1 MYKHIRNRSE
11 THRLC
16 ADVDRLLAVQGLKMP
31 GLASIGPHFPAFYDD
46 DHCYW
51 HSIALP
57 AENCWA
63 IGEGERVKKSELY
76 HRTRQYT

>member
-11 THRLC
+11 THLC

-31 GLASIGPHFPAFYDD
+31 GLAVSVPIFQFYDD

-51 HSIALP
+51 HSSPTSGKLL
-57 AENCWA
+57 A
-63 IGEGERVKKSELY
+63 IGGGVRVKKSELY
-76 HRTRQYT
+76 HRTRQYA